1 MSTTHSKGAP
11 KGQLSS
17 SSPAFFASI
26 LGILV
31 GCFMMLFGGYLL
43 IQGGNPLPLGI
54 GVLCV
59 GAMECGA
66 SFYTLQRVRVAW
78 AFAISINAT
87 AAIVFLFTSA
97 RLRDATELHLVV
109 ALIPA
114 LTFGLIV
121 LLHALHSEEF

>member
-31 GCFMMLFGGYLL
+31 GAFMTLFGAYLL
-43 IQGGNPLPLGI
+43 QKGGNPLPLSI
-54 GVLCV
+54 AVLCV
-59 GAMECGA
+59 GAIEVAA

-78 AFAISINAT
+78 AFALSINAT
-87 AAIVFLFTSA
+87 AAVVFLFTSA
-97 RLRDATELHLVV
+97 RLRDALELHLLL
-109 ALIPA
+109 ALVPA